1 MKLLEMLQTR
11 AETEDSYFRKALL
24 KEDIAR
30 VETLMTKADAA
41 SDLDQLMKDGL
52 YIGWTKGDL
61 RTGEIREFLAP
72 FMAAVFA
79 LQQGGSDEQ
88 AVIDSWIIF
97 NRERMKV
104 LVHCL

>member
-1 MKLLEMLQTR
+1 MKLLEMLQSR
-11 AETEDSYFRKALL
+11 AETEDSYFSKALL

-30 VETLMTKADAA
+30 VETLMTKAKAA
-41 SDLDQLMKDGL
+41 NDLDSLMKDGL

-61 RTGEIREFLAP
+61 RTGELREFLAP
-72 FMAAVFA
+72 LMSAVFA

-88 AVIDSWIIF
+88 AVIESWITF
-97 NRERMKV
+97 NQERMKV